1 MHYIMS
7 TLTHWLQNIHDLDAP
22 LSDTNLYWKDFY
34 PFALWHIWLHRTNS
48 HVLTELEALHTRLE
62 LVLDNH
68 ITSLEVEI
76 DSIEVAIEEVGESS
90 EVNNVTRI
98 LEATPAGAKPILQAD
113 KSGAATTRSISL
125 STCTKLAMLGN
136 LNIIPS
142 VVTSSDAI
150 TTITAGDA
158 NSISATATV
167 MS

>member
-90 EVNNVTRI
+90 
-98 LEATPAGAKPILQAD
+98 ATPAGAKPILQAD

>member
-34 PFALWHIWLHRTNS
+34 PFALWHIWLHRTSS
-48 HVLTELEALHTRLE
+48 HVMTELEALHTGLE

-76 DSIEVAIEEVGESS
+76 GSIEVAIEEVGESS
-90 EVNNVTRI
+90 
-98 LEATPAGAKPILQAD
+98 ATPAGAKPILQAD
-113 KSGAATTRSISL
+113 KNGAATTRSISL
-125 STCTKLAMLGN
+125 STCTKLAMLVN

-142 VVTSSDAI
+142 VVTSSNA
-150 TTITAGDA
+150 ITAGDA
-158 NSISATATV
+158 NSISATTTV
-167 MS
+167 TS